1 MRGARTAPA
10 VAGGSVTTSLCPQEW
25 PHLAIFEGCFLAV
38 TYNGV
43 PCPPRSSVSLLER
56 GGLLTQ
62 SVSQFC
68 PRASHP
74 VPHRLALQRRGAPA
88 VSVRYAMRY
97 MRVRGLDLAGLPH
110 VFAPSMRG
118 GPSRGT
124 ACIQRRAANAGRLT
138 AFMRSCRRASP
149 GPHYSLAHSPAP
161 CRSSSAGRRRR
172 RRDPGSTRGRPTVAR
187 NRSTVRESSS

>member
-1 MRGARTAPA
+1 MRPARLGDHARLTGTRGREGRGDTPLRAACCTAFSTDSSPHHA
-10 VAGGSVTTSLCPQEW
+10 RATKSL
-25 PHLAIFEGCFLAV
+25 
-38 TYNGV
+38 
-43 PCPPRSSVSLLER
+43 
-56 GGLLTQ
+56 
-62 SVSQFC
+62 SQFC

-110 VFAPSMRG
+110 VFAPSMHG

-138 AFMRSCRRASP
+138 VFMRSCRRANP
-149 GPHYSLAHSPAP
+149 EPHYSLAHSPAP

-172 RRDPGSTRGRPTVAR
+172 RRGPGSTRGRPTVAIK
-187 NRSTVRESSS
+187 RSTVRESSS